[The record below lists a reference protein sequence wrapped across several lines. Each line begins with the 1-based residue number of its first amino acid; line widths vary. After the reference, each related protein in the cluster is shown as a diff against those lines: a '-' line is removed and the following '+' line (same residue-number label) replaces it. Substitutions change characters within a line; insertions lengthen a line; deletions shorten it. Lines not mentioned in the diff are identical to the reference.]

1 MIMTVDLG
9 LFVSFV
15 DKCSLLFVI
24 VVFGVDWV
32 KVVSFPVSLSCLS
45 LKDLLVSLDFCVVV
59 LQVLVRNNVVVFE
72 VFVEV
77 LFYVDLYLN
86 KWELEDI

>member
-1 MIMTVDLG
+1 M
-9 LFVSFV
+9 
-15 DKCSLLFVI
+15 
-24 VVFGVDWV
+24 
-32 KVVSFPVSLSCLS
+32 
-45 LKDLLVSLDFCVVV
+45 

>member
-1 MIMTVDLG
+1 M
-9 LFVSFV
+9 
-15 DKCSLLFVI
+15 
-24 VVFGVDWV
+24 
-32 KVVSFPVSLSCLS
+32 
-45 LKDLLVSLDFCVVV
+45 

-86 KWELEDI
+86 KWDLEDI